1 MPELQPHRDA
11 SAALGVLDEVL
22 RSSLGPLGSD
32 QLVVNE
38 LQQVLCTASGA
49 DMLGE
54 LHARH
59 GDGSK
64 RVVLAVAA
72 GLRAALAGDGA

>member
-49 DMLGE
+49 DMLGVMHPHNP
-54 LHARH
+54 L
-59 GDGSK
+59 
-64 RVVLAVAA
+64 V
-72 GLRAALAGDGA
+72 ALAIRSTL